1 MRKALDVYV
10 VVAAS
15 ILTIVL
21 LSGFQINN
29 TRFAEITV
37 ERINVVDENGQ
48 NRLVISNSSR
58 MPGII
63 QRGEVLTANG
73 GRTGMLFFND
83 EGTEAGGLIFSGKK
97 VDGKVTA
104 VGSLT
109 FDQYEQ
115 DQTIT
120 LQYVDDN
127 GTRRAGLNIVDRPT
141 TASTKD
147 MIERSQALNAMPEGP
162 EKTAARQAL
171 WELRSR
177 PRLYVGRSR
186 DDGSSLVSLS
196 DAEGRERL
204 RVSVTLGGDTAIEFL
219 DDTGN
224 VLRRITAKDQ

>member
-1 MRKALDVYV
+1 MSLKLALTALFKTLVISAKNALSIFRCLTNLEGHAMRKALEVYV

-15 ILTIVL
+15 ITTIVL

-29 TRFAEITV
+29 TRFGEITV
-37 ERINVVDENGQ
+37 ERINVVDEDGQ

-58 MPGII
+58 MPGVI
-63 QRGEVLTANG
+63 QRGELLTANG

-104 VGSLT
+104 AGSLT

-115 DQTIT
+115 DQTIA
-120 LQYVDDN
+120 LQYVDD
-127 GTRRAGLNIVDRPT
+127 GGARRAGLNIVDHST

-147 MIERSQALNAMPEGP
+147 VIERNRSLNAMPEGP
-162 EKTAARQAL
+162 EKTAARQAFR
-171 WELRSR
+171 ELRSR

-186 DDGSSLVSLS
+186 DDGSSLV
-196 DAEGRERL
+196 R
-204 RVSVTLGGDTAIEFL
+204 
-219 DDTGN
+219 
-224 VLRRITAKDQ
+224 

>member
-1 MRKALDVYV
+1 MRKAVDVYL

-63 QRGEVLTANG
+63 QRGEVLTANS
-73 GRTGMLFFND
+73 GRTGILFFND

-115 DQTIT
+115 DQTIA

-162 EKTAARQAL
+162 
-171 WELRSR
+171 
-177 PRLYVGRSR
+177 
-186 DDGSSLVSLS
+186 
-196 DAEGRERL
+196 
-204 RVSVTLGGDTAIEFL
+204 
-219 DDTGN
+219 
-224 VLRRITAKDQ
+224 

>member
-73 GRTGMLFFND
+73 GLVPACCSSMMKARKL
-83 EGTEAGGLIFSGKK
+83 AG
-97 VDGKVTA
+97 
-104 VGSLT
+104 
-109 FDQYEQ
+109 
-115 DQTIT
+115 
-120 LQYVDDN
+120 
-127 GTRRAGLNIVDRPT
+127 
-141 TASTKD
+141 
-147 MIERSQALNAMPEGP
+147 
-162 EKTAARQAL
+162 
-171 WELRSR
+171 
-177 PRLYVGRSR
+177 
-186 DDGSSLVSLS
+186 
-196 DAEGRERL
+196 
-204 RVSVTLGGDTAIEFL
+204 
-219 DDTGN
+219 
-224 VLRRITAKDQ
+224 